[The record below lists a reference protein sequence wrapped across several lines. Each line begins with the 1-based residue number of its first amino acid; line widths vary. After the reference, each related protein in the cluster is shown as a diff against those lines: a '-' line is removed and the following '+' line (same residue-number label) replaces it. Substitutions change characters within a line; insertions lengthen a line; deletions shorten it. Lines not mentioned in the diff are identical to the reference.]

1 MHEASLA
8 YSILETVT
16 RQCQENNF
24 SRILEVRLRI
34 GQGSGVQADSLKF
47 AFDICKEKTPAHDAE
62 LIIETVPL
70 GGKCDACGQ
79 HFEAEFSFIFNC
91 PHCQSSNFSI
101 TQGFET
107 EILDME
113 VE

>member
-16 RQCQENNF
+16 GQCQASNF

-34 GQGSGVQADSLKF
+34 GQASGVQPDSLKF
-47 AFDICKEKTPAHDAE
+47 AFDICKQNTLAHEAE
-62 LIIETVPL
+62 LLFETVPL
-70 GGKCDACGQ
+70 GGKCNACGLD
-79 HFEAEFSFIFNC
+79 FEAEGGVIFSC
-91 PHCQSSNFSI
+91 PHCRSSNFSI
-101 TQGFET
+101 TRGFET

>member
-16 RQCQENNF
+16 RQCQASNF

-34 GQGSGVQADSLKF
+34 GQGSGVQPDSLKF
-47 AFDICKEKTPAHDAE
+47 AFDICKKNTLAHDAE
-62 LIIETVPL
+62 MTIEIVPL
-70 GGKCDACGQ
+70 GGECRACGQ
-79 HFEAEFSFIFNC
+79 HFEVENSIIFSC
-91 PHCQSSNFSI
+91 PYCRSSNFSI

-107 EILDME
+107 QILDME

>member
-16 RQCQENNF
+16 EQCQTNNY

-34 GQGSGVQADSLKF
+34 GQGSGVQVDSLKF
-47 AFDICKEKTPAHDAE
+47 AFDICKQNTIAHDAE
-62 LIIETVPL
+62 MVIETIPM
-70 GGKCDACGQ
+70 GGECAACGQ
-79 HFEAEFSFIFNC
+79 HFDAASGLIFSC
-91 PHCQSSNFSI
+91 PHCRSTNFSI
-101 TQGFET
+101 TRGFET

>member
-1 MHEASLA
+1 MHEAALA

-16 RQCQENNF
+16 GQCLEKNF

-34 GQGSGVQADSLKF
+34 GMGSGVQSDSLKF
-47 AFDICKEKTPAHDAE
+47 AFDICKKNTPAHDAE
-62 LIIETVPL
+62 MIIDTVPM
-70 GGKCDACGQ
+70 GGECNACGR
-79 HFEAEFSFIFNC
+79 HFETENHLVFNC
-91 PHCQSSNFSI
+91 PFCRSGSFTI

-107 EILDME
+107 EIVDME

>member
-8 YSILETVT
+8 YSILETIT
-16 RQCQENNF
+16 RQCQSSNF

-34 GQGSGVQADSLKF
+34 GKGSGVQPDSLKF
-47 AFDICKEKTPAHDAE
+47 AFDICKINTLANDAE
-62 LIIETVPL
+62 MTIETVPL
-70 GGKCDACGQ
+70 GGECRTCG
-79 HFEAEFSFIFNC
+79 HIFETESSVLFNC
-91 PHCQSSNFSI
+91 PHCRSSNFSI

-107 EILDME
+107 EIFDME